1 MNVSSGLGCLVAPI
15 CAMQQHAIT
24 TVAKLN
30 ESRERLDGEVVVLSE
45 ANKKLK
51 SELNELEKVVDK

>member
-1 MNVSSGLGCLVAPI
+1 
-15 CAMQQHAIT
+15 MQQHAIT

-51 SELNELEKVVDK
+51 SELNELEKVVDKWVLFNLG